1 MKLSNDEWILL
12 SHLRNDSRKSLV
24 KIADETNM
32 PLSTVY
38 EKLRQFER
46 DFIKK
51 HTSIVDFKKLG
62 YMVRINMVLKVKKD
76 QREDLHN
83 YLINEKRINS
93 IYRVNSNND
102 FMVECLFK
110 DYQEY
115 KEFNEEIDEKFV
127 IENKHVFHLIEDVK
141 EEGFLS
147 GDNE

>member
-12 SHLRNDSRKSLV
+12 SHLRNDARKSLV

-51 HTSIVDFKKLG
+51 HTCIVDFKKLG
-62 YMVRINMVLKVKKD
+62 YIVRINMVLKVKKD
-76 QREDLHN
+76 QREKLHD
-83 YLINEKRINS
+83 YLVNEKRINS

-110 DYQEY
+110 DYKEY
-115 KEFNEEIDEKFV
+115 KEFNEEIDEKFA

-141 EEGFLS
+141 EEGFLAIN
-147 GDNE
+147 D